1 MLMYVI
7 TLGESSVFGDD
18 LAKVVQFGWWQV
30 PTRGSPSQFEEQGI
44 FQILDHGDSWIR
56 MISK

>member
-1 MLMYVI
+1 MLMYMI
-7 TLGESSVFGDD
+7 TLGELSVFGDD

-44 FQILDHGDSWIR
+44 F
-56 MISK
+56 